1 MKGEGSRHACGRGLT
16 GARPARRSADA
27 GPAVRLR
34 ERGDAGPKRK
44 AIENEANGDSNDS
57 APEQRKTAKPLF
69 VL

>member
-1 MKGEGSRHACGRGLT
+1 LT

-27 GPAVRLR
+27 GAAVRLR
-34 ERGDAGPKRK
+34 ERADAGPKRK

-57 APEQRKTAKPLF
+57 APERRKTAKPLF